1 MSENEKNLL
10 AEKEKA
16 EIENAIQDPALR
28 EAIILILEEA
38 GLLP

>member
-16 EIENAIQDPALR
+16 ENEKAIQDPALR
-28 EAIILILEEA
+28 ETIILILEEA

>member
-16 EIENAIQDPALR
+16 EIEKAIQDPILR
-28 EAIILILEEA
+28 EAVILILEEA

>member
-16 EIENAIQDPALR
+16 EIEKAIQDPFLR
-28 EAIILILEEA
+28 EAIILILEAA

>member
-10 AEKEKA
+10 AENEKA
-16 EIENAIQDPALR
+16 ENEKAIQDPALR

>member
-1 MSENEKNLL
+1 MSENEK
-10 AEKEKA
+10 A
-16 EIENAIQDPALR
+16 EIEKAIQDPALR

>member
-10 AEKEKA
+10 AEKEKD
-16 EIENAIQDPALR
+16 EIEKAIQDPILR
-28 EAIILILEEA
+28 EAVILILEEA

>member
-16 EIENAIQDPALR
+16 EIEKAIQDPALR

>member
-10 AEKEKA
+10 AENEKA
-16 EIENAIQDPALR
+16 EIEKAIQDPVLR
-28 EAIILILEEA
+28 EVIILILEAA